1 LKKEMSKKPQHLDDF
16 LRDKLN
22 ELPHAPVAGF
32 ERVEERMVAKSHRGI
47 VLMLLI
53 PLIATGIYW
62 IGTLTERDLF
72 VPVAPQDQPITNT
85 PGEANQVDL
94 PAVESEVEPQNAQLP
109 EIPIQVFPNEATDN
123 PAATTDGTLAVRA
136 GEASEKR
143 IYEPQLTTLSARAPP
158 DVVSTNNY
166 SNTLGHRVVSSTLV
180 SGVLADGESTLFAEG
195 TNLRNQEQSAAA
207 VNPEPVLPI
216 YSAQTPWEVTL
227 NFYPNYTFREFKIN
241 PNYGDMINPRYEE
254 IIRNSE
260 RGGFGFNVGLAV
272 RYHLGSDV
280 FLASGLGYIENK
292 VNGAYNFKILE
303 PIYAE
308 SHNQARVGKTLDE
321 TQYTSTLV
329 DQGIV
334 QTFRYLQ
341 VPLHI
346 SYQPW
351 ATERLR
357 LLVEGGMSYIR
368 FISAS
373 GATIDHQTLGVRDV
387 ADLDYVKN
395 MGSFDFK
402 VGFAYYVSNQIAVGL
417 EPSFL
422 YFTQSIF
429 KDDHPTYVIP
439 WSVGVNF
446 NVRMRLY

>member
-1 LKKEMSKKPQHLDDF
+1 MSKKPQHLDDF

-94 PAVESEVEPQNAQLP
+94 PAVESKVEPQNAQLP
-109 EIPIQVFPNEATDN
+109 EIPLQVFPNEATDN
-123 PAATTDGTLAVRA
+123 PAATANGTLAVRA

-216 YSAQTPWEVTL
+216 YSAQTLCCPWLIADVQGNLKVTKGL
-227 NFYPNYTFREFKIN
+227 YDTLINKCTRVLRFVQGFPHTRLIMAFSIDRLKNLKIVRTVYFVFN
-241 PNYGDMINPRYEE
+241 IAQTRCQKHITTQMI
-254 IIRNSE
+254 
-260 RGGFGFNVGLAV
+260 
-272 RYHLGSDV
+272 
-280 FLASGLGYIENK
+280 
-292 VNGAYNFKILE
+292 
-303 PIYAE
+303 
-308 SHNQARVGKTLDE
+308 SHG
-321 TQYTSTLV
+321 
-329 DQGIV
+329 
-334 QTFRYLQ
+334 
-341 VPLHI
+341 
-346 SYQPW
+346 
-351 ATERLR
+351 
-357 LLVEGGMSYIR
+357 
-368 FISAS
+368 
-373 GATIDHQTLGVRDV
+373 
-387 ADLDYVKN
+387 
-395 MGSFDFK
+395 
-402 VGFAYYVSNQIAVGL
+402 
-417 EPSFL
+417 
-422 YFTQSIF
+422 
-429 KDDHPTYVIP
+429 
-439 WSVGVNF
+439 
-446 NVRMRLY
+446 